1 MFRKALLTVGL
12 IAIASAPLQ
21 AQVPVLDIRI
31 GAHGVLPTGDT
42 KDAFDA
48 GLGAYVRAGL
58 PLLAFKLMGSATY
71 NQFKAIN
78 PLVDDVNEVTL
89 QLGPHFSPIPLLDIG
104 IEGAYFM
111 EAEEF
116 GLSPNISVGF
126 LMFEATASYNTTF
139 GNPKASWMTLG
150 VGIRF

>member
-1 MFRKALLTVGL
+1 MLRGALLTAGL
-12 IAIASAPLQ
+12 VLMAAAPLQ

-42 KDAFDA
+42 KEAFDA
-48 GLGAYVRAGL
+48 GLGAYVRAGV

-71 NQFKAIN
+71 NQFKSAN
-78 PLVDDVNEVTL
+78 PLVDDQNEITL
-89 QLGPHFSPIPLLDIG
+89 QVGPHFSPIPLLDIG

-111 EAEEF
+111 EAEKF

-126 LMFEATASYNTTF
+126 LMLEATASYNTTF
-139 GNPKASWMTLG
+139 GDPKASWLTFG
-150 VGIRF
+150 IGIRF

>member
-1 MFRKALLTVGL
+1 MLRKVLLTAGL
-12 IAIASAPLQ
+12 VAIASAPLQ

-48 GLGAYVRAGL
+48 GLGAYVRAGV

-71 NQFKAIN
+71 NQFKSVN
-78 PLVDDVNEVTL
+78 PLVDDQNEITL
-89 QLGPHFSPIPLLDIG
+89 QVGPHFSPIPLLDIG

-116 GLSPNISVGF
+116 GLSPNISIGL

-139 GNPKASWMTLG
+139 GNPKASWLTLG